1 MKTTLRTALLTLAT
15 AGLFGLTSC
24 AGTAGAKPYPLDVC
38 LVSGNKLGSMGKPVT
53 FVHEGQEVK
62 LCCRPCLDDF
72 QADPA
77 KYLAKLR

>member
-1 MKTTLRTALLTLAT
+1 MKTALHTTLLVLAT

-24 AGTAGAKPYPLDVC
+24 SSTPGAKPYPLDVC

>member
-1 MKTTLRTALLTLAT
+1 
-15 AGLFGLTSC
+15 
-24 AGTAGAKPYPLDVC
+24 
-38 LVSGNKLGSMGKPVT
+38 MGKPVT

>member
-1 MKTTLRTALLTLAT
+1 MKTTLRTALFTLAA

-24 AGTAGAKPYPLDVC
+24 AAPAAKPYPLDVC
-38 LVSGNKLGSMGKPVT
+38 LVSGNELGSMGKPVT